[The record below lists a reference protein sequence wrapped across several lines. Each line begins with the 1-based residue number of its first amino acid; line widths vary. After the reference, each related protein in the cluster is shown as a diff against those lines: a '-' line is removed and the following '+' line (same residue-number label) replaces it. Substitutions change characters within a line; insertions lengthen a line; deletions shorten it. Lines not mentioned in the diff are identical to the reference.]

1 MATRA
6 KVRGV
11 LAAASGPLSRE
22 ELGEQVGQPVR
33 EWQKQLKGWI
43 DNGLIEDTGDQ
54 HFVITEKWRKE
65 TLPEDHEE
73 LDGETLK
80 EVRELAQDSHTMTDR
95 EKFIQLGIDAGMT
108 NKGFLKGTVNL
119 VWNRGDARDLDS
131 VWAGLK
137 EANIDRDIAS
147 RWFNFWAAHIRESV
161 PINVARELSYN
172 IGSKDKSDKE
182 KTSLSHNIDE
192 DGNPV
197 YVGEGLGALTHDESF
212 ELAKI
217 KAGAVK
223 VRGSGQSK
231 SESPG
236 DALAAKAV
244 DKVIANIGLEPSA
257 PVDET
262 AKFIAQYKAFMELQG
277 LNAKPA
283 SNDDL
288 AKFSSFYKFMR
299 EITGD
304 NKQAA
309 SLSPV
314 KHMLYDNRTG
324 EVREVAPGQPVIIIR
339 ESTPVSQATPIQV
352 TDKDGR
358 PMVLDLTTFIKLEEH
373 REKQRQNQES
383 HETKMEIA
391 KGFKDMLNKAGKAL
405 SHMAEE
411 EKG

>member
-1 MATRA
+1 MATRVEVFA
-6 KVRGV
+6 V

-22 ELGEQVGQPVR
+22 QLGEQVGQPVR

-54 HFVITEKWRKE
+54 HYVITEKGRKE
-65 TLPEDHEE
+65 TLPEDYEG
-73 LDGETLK
+73 LDGEGLK
-80 EVRELAQDSHTMTDR
+80 AVRELAQDSRTMTDR

-108 NKGFLKGTVNL
+108 NKGFLKGTANL
-119 VWNRGDARDLDS
+119 VWNRGDPRDLDS

-147 RWFNFWAAHIRESV
+147 RWFNFWTAHIRKSV

-182 KTSLSHNIDE
+182 KTCLSHNIDE

-197 YVGEGLGALTHDESF
+197 YVGEGIGALTHDEAF

-217 KAGAVK
+217 KAGARA
-223 VRGSGQSK
+223 RGTVQTK

-236 DALAAKAV
+236 DSLAAKAV
-244 DKVIANIGLEPSA
+244 EKVIGDMNQPPGT

-262 AKFIAQYKAFMELQG
+262 ARLLTQVKALHELLGLGDKPNSADELARFITLFKSVQEITRD
-277 LNAKPA
+277 NKPA
-283 SNDDL
+283 PDPN
-288 AKFSSFYKFMR
+288 
-299 EITGD
+299 
-304 NKQAA
+304 
-309 SLSPV
+309 PV
-314 KHMLYDNRTG
+314 KHLLVDKQTG
-324 EVREVAPGQPVIIIR
+324 EIKEALPGQPIIIIR

-352 TDKDGR
+352 TDRDGK
-358 PMVLDLTTFIKLEEH
+358 PMVLDLATFIKLEEH
-373 REKQRQNQES
+373 RDKQRRDEDS
-383 HETKMEIA
+383 HETKMELA
-391 KGFKDMLNKAGKAL
+391 KGFKDLLNKAGKAL
-405 SHMAEE
+405 THMAEE